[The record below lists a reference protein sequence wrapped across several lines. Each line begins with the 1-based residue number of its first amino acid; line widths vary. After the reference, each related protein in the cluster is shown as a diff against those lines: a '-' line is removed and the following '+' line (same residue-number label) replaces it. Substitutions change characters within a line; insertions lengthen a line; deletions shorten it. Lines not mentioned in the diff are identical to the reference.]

1 MITLKKG
8 DPDKTVAAKQEQS
21 EKQAARALEYINGID
36 KRLAESFYAI
46 EADSYAYHMI
56 WKQYFYDIA
65 PEKRQYD
72 FVQDNSGLGHE
83 IGKIGGKSVVL
94 QFNWWIING
103 HRVLFYHVM
112 SQVADWEM
120 VEKWLKKNMAH
131 LKYKTDASNAFNVL
145 RHCEKSEPKKVER
158 IIKCYTCM
166 DSKQTEHHRIGYD
179 SIMGRC
185 PNCS

>member
-1 MITLKKG
+1 MRTLKKG
-8 DPDKTVAAKQEQS
+8 DQDKTVAAKKEQE
-21 EKQAARALEYINGID
+21 EKNAARTLEYINGID

-56 WKQYFYDIA
+56 WKQYFYDVA

-83 IGKIGGKSVVL
+83 IGKIGKRSVVL
-94 QFNWWIING
+94 EFKWWIING
-103 HRVLFYHVM
+103 HRVLFYNVM
-112 SQVADWEM
+112 SQVADWKM
-120 VEKWLKKNMAH
+120 VEEWLKKNMPH
-131 LKYKTDASNAFNVL
+131 LKYTSDATNAHNVL
-145 RHCEKSEPKKVER
+145 RYCEKPKPEKVER

-166 DSKQTEHHRIGYD
+166 DSKQVEGHRIGFD
-179 SIMGRC
+179 SIMTSC